1 MHTFTNFKNDEV
13 LRYFFKIKP
22 TKTNIDKLSRCDN
35 MIDTHMHA
43 DARSSEDFEMMYLAG
58 IDTAITCSY
67 YPYKIDNESILLNH
81 LNRIR
86 EYDTKR
92 ASEYGL
98 DLKVALGIH
107 PTNSINNP
115 EVIYENLY
123 SWIEN
128 NQIIAIGEI
137 GLEDLTEDEIAI
149 FKKQL
154 DIADETNSKVIIH
167 TPRKNKKE
175 VLKEIL
181 DILPQ
186 HLDEKQAVIDHINP
200 NVVTDAIASDCMLG
214 LTVQPQKMEKEDAI
228 AILDEYGFD
237 RFLLNSDISNK
248 PSDPLSVAKTVRELE
263 RLGFA
268 QENVDK
274 ISHKNAQ
281 KFFNI

>member
-1 MHTFTNFKNDEV
+1 M
-13 LRYFFKIKP
+13 
-22 TKTNIDKLSRCDN
+22 

-43 DARSSEDFEMMYLAG
+43 DSRSSEDFEKMYLAG
-58 IDTAITCSY
+58 IDTAITCSF
-67 YPYKIDNESILLNH
+67 YPYKIDNETVLLNH
-81 LNRIR
+81 LNRIL

-107 PTNSINNP
+107 PANTIKNP
-115 EVIYENLY
+115 EPVYENLY
-123 SWIEN
+123 KWIKN
-128 NQIIAIGEI
+128 NQIVAIGEI
-137 GLEDLTEDEIAI
+137 GLEDLTDDEISI

-154 DIADETNSKVIIH
+154 DIADETKSKVIIH

-181 DILPQ
+181 EIVPQ
-186 HLDEKQAVIDHINP
+186 HIDEKQAVIDHINP
-200 NVVTDAIASDCMLG
+200 NVVGDAITSECMLG

-228 AILDEYGFD
+228 AILDEYSFD

-248 PSDPLSVAKTVRELE
+248 PSDPLSVAKTVRELQ
-263 RLGFA
+263 RLGY
-268 QENVDK
+268 ESGDIEK

-281 KFFNI
+281 KYFNI

>member
-1 MHTFTNFKNDEV
+1 
-13 LRYFFKIKP
+13 
-22 TKTNIDKLSRCDN
+22 

-43 DARSSEDFEMMYLAG
+43 DSRSSEDFEKMYLAG
-58 IDTAITCSY
+58 IKTAITCSF
-67 YPYKIDNESILLNH
+67 YPYKIENETILLNH
-81 LNRIR
+81 LNRIL

-92 ASEYGL
+92 AGEYGL

-107 PTNSINNP
+107 PANTIENP
-115 EVIYENLY
+115 QTIYDNLY
-123 SWIEN
+123 KWIEN
-128 NQIIAIGEI
+128 DQIVAIGEI
-137 GLEDLTEDEIAI
+137 GLEDLTDAEISI

-154 DIADETNSKVIIH
+154 DIADETKSKVIIH

-175 VLKEIL
+175 VLAEIL
-181 DILPQ
+181 EILPN

-200 NVVTDAIASDCMLG
+200 EVVGDAIKSDCMLG

-263 RLGFA
+263 KQGYA
-268 QENVDK
+268 NEEIEK
-274 ISHKNAQ
+274 ISRKNAQ
-281 KFFNI
+281 NFFKLK